1 MLCLE
6 PPSHRPPVTA
16 LFVSLAVFAVIDV
29 IWISFFSLH
38 PDEGKTVFQA
48 LYMSVITLSS
58 VGFGWFTPVT
68 EEGMIFGAYFMIF
81 GCAALVNVI
90 TQFTDLIV
98 KFNEYERF
106 DLKANKKGAVD
117 MLSHV
122 CNEERLKK
130 DEDVE
135 QAKEVPAWAKTQEGK

>member
-29 IWISFFSLH
+29 IWISFFSIH
-38 PDEGKTVFQA
+38 PGEGKTVFQA

-58 VGFGWFTPVT
+58 VGFGWFTPIT
-68 EEGMIFGAYFMIF
+68 EEGMIFAAYFMLI

-90 TQFTDLIV
+90 TQFTELMM
-98 KFNEYERF
+98 KLNEFERACK
-106 DLKANKKGAVD
+106 LSKKGHEAAD
-117 MLSHV
+117 
-122 CNEERLKK
+122 EQLKK
-130 DEDVE
+130 H
-135 QAKEVPAWAKTQEGK
+135 ASKEGAVSELAFLKFCI